1 MRLPK
6 EQIRRLIGPVYEDA
20 ALLHGTAVEAA
31 LNLFETGMLPA
42 GRKRCSCAKE
52 LRARFYLMPVTEELP
67 VEYRNRFPGFDRAE
81 TLEET
86 KSYAES
92 NAEDRYVIAQLMS
105 AGMPERMATMTC
117 CEWVYGTRHRI
128 PGRERTRAESIDYGE
143 LQASAS
149 KRKGVLV
156 EVDKTILGMNIE
168 RDPDGDGMFLRFPRG
183 LPAKYVRRIEPQ
195 GPEERKILDDYL
207 ARIS

>member
-1 MRLPK
+1 MPK
-6 EQIRRLIGPVYEDA
+6 EQVRRLIGPVYEDA

-31 LNLFETGMLPA
+31 LMMFETGALPA

-52 LRARFYLMPVTEELP
+52 LRTRFYLMPVTEELP
-67 VEYRNRFPGFDRAE
+67 AEYRDRFPGFDRAE
-81 TLEET
+81 TLFET

-92 NAEDRYVIAQLMS
+92 NAEDRYTIAQLVA
-105 AGMPERMATMTC
+105 AGLPERKATMIC
-117 CEWVYGTRHRI
+117 CEWAYGTRHRI
-128 PGRERTRAESIDYGE
+128 PGKERARAESIDYGE
-143 LQASAS
+143 LRAGAD

-156 EVDKTILGMNIE
+156 EIDKTILGLNIE
-168 RDPDGDGMFLRFPRG
+168 KDPDGDGLFLHFPRG

-195 GPEERKILDDYL
+195 GPEERQTLDDYL